1 MFNNMFPFFGSK
13 NDYAE
18 AATQDV
24 EKLMMEMSKKWY
36 DSLLEVQKTL
46 DTLQNEKFM
55 PIVTQADDLTTVT
68 FKGPNVT
75 TTITTKTVDL
85 PDVLKKYGLQMPTVA
100 TKSRKA
106 K

>member
-1 MFNNMFPFFGSK
+1 MFANMFPFLGNK
-13 NDYAE
+13 NDYVE
-18 AATQDV
+18 SATQDA

-55 PIVTQADDLTTVT
+55 PIVTQADDLITVT

-85 PDVLKKYGLQMPTVA
+85 PDVLKQYGLKMPTVA